1 MRIGQESLNNI
12 RKHAEAIRVE
22 VNLTFQTDAVIL
34 SVGDDGKGF
43 DIDEPKEQ
51 NGQGGFGLTGM
62 EQRIRLLRGELSVDS
77 KQGQG
82 TVVQVQIPTASG
94 TIQHVYDQDTD
105 S

>member
-1 MRIGQESLNNI
+1 LRIVQESLNNI
-12 RKHAEAIRVE
+12 RKHAEASRME

-43 DIDEPKEQ
+43 GIDEPKEQ
-51 NGQGGFGLTGM
+51 NGQGGFGLIGV

-82 TVVQVQIPTASG
+82 TVIQVQIPTA
-94 TIQHVYDQDTD
+94 
-105 S
+105 